1 MIRTGLRAVVEALFR
16 VLFTYDCLD
25 EEKLPGRGPAVVA
38 ANHPSYLDP
47 VLLSLQV
54 ARPIRFMAWDQL
66 FRIPLLGSLMRLF
79 GAFPV
84 DVRPGRGQDAYA
96 KARELLEEGELVGIF
111 PEGKR
116 SRSGWLEERLREG
129 AARLAWETGAP
140 LFPATITGAFRAWPY
155 FRALPEPARIRVRYH
170 DPIDPEPYRR
180 LPEDEGVAAL
190 LDELRRRVE
199 RTLMPGVK
207 ADQKIEALY
216 QTPAPWPRLFESLP
230 ALGLALLVFWK
241 TRSFADVWP
250 CYAYIGYLLADLLVI
265 PQRRLTKWIRNGS
278 ALAFTLVYGGWA
290 LPKLGLPDVPGGG
303 ALLALIAGAT
313 FPYLYERGRVAV
325 GYLEVMV
332 VAALLCL
339 GVMSI
344 APTGLGPHLT
354 LPMSAAAYAWERQTV
369 FWRYSAPI
377 LAAYALGVPLWLGG
391 STELLPWAIA
401 ALVAGLLGRLFS
413 SGPSPGEASDAP
425 APVADP
431 SPLGL
436 VDGDEPRV
444 DEGALPPAAEEA
456 EDPPPAP
463 SGSGLGLLDEPPA
476 ASPSQPKKPKLPP
489 GLLDW

>member
-25 EEKLPGRGPAVVA
+25 EEKLPERGPAVIA

-54 ARPIRFMAWDQL
+54 SRPIRFMAWDRL
-66 FRIPLLGSLMRLF
+66 FRIPLLGALMRVF

-96 KARELLEEGELVGIF
+96 KARELLDAGELVGMF

-140 LFPATITGAFRAWPY
+140 LVPATITGAFRAWPY

-207 ADQKIEALY
+207 ADLRIEALY
-216 QTPAPWPRLFESLP
+216 QTSAPWPRLFESLP
-230 ALGLALLVFWK
+230 ALGFALLVFWK
-241 TRSFADVWP
+241 TRSFSDVWP

-278 ALAFTLVYGGWA
+278 ALAFTLVYGGWV
-290 LPKLGLPDVPGGG
+290 LPKLGLPEVPGGG

-313 FPYLYERGRVAV
+313 FPYLYERGRVAL
-325 GYLEVMV
+325 GYLEGMV
-332 VAALLCL
+332 VTALLSL
-339 GVMSI
+339 GVMYI
-344 APTGLGPHLT
+344 APTGLGPHLA
-354 LPMSAAAYAWERQTV
+354 LPLFAAVYAWERQTV
-369 FWRYSAPI
+369 FWRYTAPI
-377 LAAYALGVPLWLGG
+377 LAAYAVLVPLWLGG
-391 STELLPWAIA
+391 SIELLPWAIA

-413 SGPSPGEASDAP
+413 SGPSLGEVGDTT

-436 VDGDEPRV
+436 ASEGERRVAEGD
-444 DEGALPPAAEEA
+444 APPAAEEA
-456 EDPPPAP
+456 QSAAP
-463 SGSGLGLLDEPPA
+463 SGPSLGLLDEPP
-476 ASPSQPKKPKLPP
+476 SPSPSSPKKPNPPP